1 MDRLPAV
8 AALFAIAVAGA
19 SCEEKART
27 SEPPAPAGRVNA
39 VKAGPA
45 KDVSAEAFCDVYYP
59 ADKAPSF
66 ALPAMA
72 VPATVAAGWR
82 WINLWATWC
91 KPCVAE
97 IPRLHTWQQRLGSKV
112 TLVLVS
118 VDEDDKV
125 VSEYAKAHPE
135 ITSAARVADPKGL
148 PAWLKT
154 VGLDEAAP
162 IPIHVFVDPQG
173 KTRCARAG
181 GVGEPDFPGVAKLLA
196 E

>member
-8 AALFAIAVAGA
+8 GA
-19 SCEEKART
+19 SVLALAVLAAACEEKSR
-27 SEPPAPAGRVNA
+27 SEPAPPAGRVNA
-39 VKAGPA
+39 VKAAPA
-45 KDVSAEAFCDVYYP
+45 KEVTAEAFCDVHYP
-59 ADKAPSF
+59 ADKAPAF

-72 VPATVAAGWR
+72 VPAPEATGWR
-82 WINLWATWC
+82 WFNLWATWC

-97 IPRLHTWQQRLGSKV
+97 IPRLQEWRQRLGAKV

-118 VDEDDKV
+118 VDENDQV
-125 VSEYAKAHPE
+125 VADYRKTHPE
-135 ITSAARVADPKGL
+135 IGSGARLADPKGL

-162 IPIHVFVDPQG
+162 IPVHVFVDPSG
-173 KTRCARAG
+173 KTRCVRAG
-181 GVGEPDFPGVAKLLA
+181 GVGEPDYPGVERVLS